1 MVGIPTPT
9 APGGSAPGGCPLP
22 PEPRAFAVAE
32 RQGEPYWTADTVTV
46 VKAAPAGTGGRLA
59 VVEQL
64 LVAGRPR
71 AVRRNPDGDEVW
83 YVLDGILDV
92 VVGSVTYTAERG
104 AVLFVPR
111 GAGSTVRV
119 LSQTARILLVLAPAD
134 EATLRRLVTA

>member
-92 VVGSVTYTAERG
+92 DIELLFFEDALLEHIKRVVRRKSLDVPGLVAL
-104 AVLFVPR
+104 LFK
-111 GAGSTVRV
+111 
-119 LSQTARILLVLAPAD
+119 RIEVH
-134 EATLRRLVTA
+134 VFI